1 MPKLDTKKALELL
14 EMTIEEAENLRAG
27 SYENGKDYIDGIDA
41 KIKHIMEISYE
52 DVNEKLIEYDNEGI
66 NSSQARSASPEVL
79 EAEYQ
84 NRILRFLLRL
94 HAMKEELEL
103 LQSIETSEAKLDK
116 IEADIEKAKK
126 ESDRRGVVVEGAFYG
141 AFIEIV
147 ERLRDELR
155 GRADNSKEIAEIK
168 KEIAELRKVVMLNAE
183 DLHIDTANLQAT
195 KQPNDE

>member
-14 EMTIEEAENLRAG
+14 EMTIEEAENLRTG

-41 KIKHIMEISYE
+41 KIKHIMEISY
-52 DVNEKLIEYDNEGI
+52 DDADDKLTEYDNEGI

-126 ESDRRGVVVEGAFYG
+126 ESDRRGVVEGAFYG

-155 GRADNSKEIAEIK
+155 GRADNSKEIAKIK

-195 KQPNDE
+195 EQPNDE

>member
-1 MPKLDTKKALELL
+1 ML
-14 EMTIEEAENLRAG
+14 EMTIEEAENLRTG
-27 SYENGKDYIDGIDA
+27 SYENGKDHIDDIDA
-41 KIKHIMEISYE
+41 KIKHIIEISYA
-52 DVNEKLIEYDNEGI
+52 DADEKLTEYGNEGI
-66 NSSQARSASPEVL
+66 NSYQARSASPEVL

-116 IEADIEKAKK
+116 IETDMEKAKK
-126 ESDRRGVVVEGAFYG
+126 ELDRRGEVVEAAFYG
-141 AFIEIV
+141 TFIEIV
-147 ERLRDELR
+147 EGLRDELR
-155 GRADNSKEIAEIK
+155 GRADNSKEIAKIK

-183 DLHIDTANLQAT
+183 DLHIDTANLQAM